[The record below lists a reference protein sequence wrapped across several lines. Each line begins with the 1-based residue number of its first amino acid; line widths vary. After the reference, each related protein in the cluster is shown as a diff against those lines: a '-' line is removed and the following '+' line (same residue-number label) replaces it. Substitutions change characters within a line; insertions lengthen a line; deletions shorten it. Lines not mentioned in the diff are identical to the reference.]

1 MTLELAL
8 RFLHLAATVVF
19 LGDIVVGAVWKWRA
33 DQSREPRVIA
43 WAQRQVML
51 TDRYLLIPS
60 IAVLVLSGYASARL
74 LDVAVW
80 TTPTYA
86 AAQVLFILSG
96 LVWSQVLRPVQLRQ
110 LSLAEGIGPDEEVPA
125 EYFALARRWLRWGL
139 LALALPIGSLFLMV
153 YH

>member
-1 MTLELAL
+1 MRLEATL
-8 RFLHLAATVVF
+8 RFLHVTAVVVF
-19 LGDIVVGAVWKWRA
+19 LGDIVVSAVWKWLA
-33 DQSREPRVIA
+33 DRSGEPRVIA

-51 TDRYLLIPS
+51 TDRYLLMPS
-60 IAVLVLSGYASARL
+60 VAVLVVSGYASASL
-74 LDVAVW
+74 LGIAVW

-96 LVWSQVLRPVQLRQ
+96 LVWTRVLRPVQLRQ
-110 LSLAEGIGPDEEVPA
+110 LSLTEGVAPDQEVPA

-139 LALALPIGSLFLMV
+139 LALALPFGSLFLMV

>member
-1 MTLELAL
+1 MTAEIAL
-8 RFLHLAATVVF
+8 RFLHLTAVVVF
-19 LGDIVVGAVWKWRA
+19 LGDILVTAVWKWFA
-33 DQSREPRVIA
+33 DRSREPRVIA

-60 IAVLVLSGYASARL
+60 VAVLVVSGYASARL
-74 LDVAVW
+74 LGIAVW

-96 LVWSQVLRPVQLRQ
+96 LVWSRVLRPVQLRQ
-110 LSLAEGIGPDEEVPA
+110 LALAEGVGPDQAVPP
-125 EYFALARRWLRWGL
+125 EYFALARRWLGWGL
-139 LALALPIGSLFLMV
+139 VALALPFGSLFLMV